1 MVRLTWPRV
10 LGMVIA
16 GLLLAYAFTLAPVTT
31 SGSGS
36 RTGAASAPPARAG
49 SGLVVPAG
57 VDGPPLQLAADLFPP
72 AGKAFIGVMT
82 EKGPYDFAAVDRFAA
97 AARRQPQ
104 VMLFGVSWQS
114 GTFDR
119 ALFDRIK
126 DRGMLPMVAWEPWD
140 HRVDQAARKKKLT
153 VREIDRLRSS
163 QPGYRLSRIA
173 DGEFDDYLRSWAEGV
188 KSLGYPVAIRFAH
201 EMNGDWY
208 PWCEKANGNRP
219 GEYVEAWR
227 HVHDLFER
235 AGATNVSW
243 VWSPNARWSKTTGN
257 LAEFYPG
264 DDYVDWVGATG
275 YYGTGAWSE
284 YWSFDAIFGPTLA
297 EIRTFSR
304 RPLVV
309 TETGA
314 SDAGGRKAEWI
325 RETFRTLPKHRDI
338 IGLIWFEVD
347 KELDWRIVSSPAA
360 STAFARS
367 VAAPRYDVRWS
378 PDLLPRTDL
387 DE

>member
-1 MVRLTWPRV
+1 MA
-10 LGMVIA
+10 VIA
-16 GLLLAYAFTLAPVTT
+16 ALLLAYAFAPAPVTT
-31 SGSGS
+31 TGSG
-36 RTGAASAPPARAG
+36 TGAASGPPTEAEPG
-49 SGLVVPAG
+49 TVLSVG

-72 AGKAFIGVMT
+72 AGKAFVGVMT
-82 EKGPYDFAAVDRFAA
+82 DKGPYDFTAVDRFAT
-97 AARRQPQ
+97 AARHEPQ
-104 VMLFGVSWQS
+104 VLLFGVGWES

-119 ALFDRIK
+119 TLFDRIR
-126 DRGMLPMVAWEPWD
+126 DRGMLPMVGWEPWD
-140 HRVDQAARKKKLT
+140 YHVDTAARKQKKLT
-153 VREIDRLRSS
+153 DRQIDRLRST
-163 QPGYRLSRIA
+163 QPTYRLSRIA
-173 DGEFDDYLRSWAEGV
+173 GGGFDSYLRSWAEGV

-201 EMNGDWY
+201 EMNGSWY
-208 PWCEKANGNRP
+208 PWCETVNGNRP

-227 HVHDLFER
+227 HVHDVFER
-235 AGATNVSW
+235 AGATNVIW
-243 VWSPNARWSKTTGN
+243 VWSPNARWSKTTAN
-257 LAEFYPG
+257 LAQLYPG

-275 YYGTGAWSE
+275 YYGTGAWSR
-284 YWSFDAIFGPTLA
+284 YWNFDAIFGPTIA

-325 RETFRTLPKHRDI
+325 RETFRSLPKHRDV

-347 KELDWRIVSSPAA
+347 KEVDWRIVSSRAV
-360 STAFARS
+360 STAFAQS

-387 DE
+387 DG